1 MKETAGIAARRPS
14 MSGRYG
20 RMVIEKP
27 GAGLGL

>member
-1 MKETAGIAARRPS
+1 MKNGGHFCPPS
-14 MSGRYG
+14 FVSGRYG